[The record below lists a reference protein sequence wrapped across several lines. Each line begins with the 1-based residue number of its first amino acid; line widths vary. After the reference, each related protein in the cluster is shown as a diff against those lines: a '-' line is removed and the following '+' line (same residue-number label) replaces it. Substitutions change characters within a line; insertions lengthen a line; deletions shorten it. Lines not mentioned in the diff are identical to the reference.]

1 MVCFTELGI
10 ASKMMLSVIICG
22 FADFGNGLLKI
33 TYLPT
38 NFEMELTI
46 LSENIKKQKMIFYRL
61 ML

>member
-1 MVCFTELGI
+1 
-10 ASKMMLSVIICG
+10 MLSVIIQG

-38 NFEMELTI
+38 NFVMELTI